1 MLYVIRCNTISKV
14 PHWKQSSSHKDT
26 ITQVYLETIK
36 QFIARSKIGKERFE
50 DVFPPFSWSSY
61 TYEIS
66 VQRFWKRFAK
76 PVERKLE
83 RIRGKERKR
92 VRRKNDGYIRDQ
104 ERRGRRDE
112 VSKRPTVGI
121 FHRVSFSTGLNLI
134 SRILLEKRG
143 YRAIALEF
151 LHAHLIFCEG
161 KGRTTSI

>member
-83 RIRGKERKR
+83 RIRGKERKER
-92 VRRKNDGYIRDQ
+92 GERTIDIYGIKREEDEETKFRNDRQ
-104 ERRGRRDE
+104 
-112 VSKRPTVGI
+112 SA
-121 FHRVSFSTGLNLI
+121 SST
-134 SRILLEKRG
+134 E
-143 YRAIALEF
+143 
-151 LHAHLIFCEG
+151 
-161 KGRTTSI
+161 